1 MERPKTLHLFSV
13 MCGEWV
19 GSLKTEY
26 PFIKHIPIAIVM
38 SISHISGCAMIC
50 RKEDNGVSSIY
61 FALRLSFGRERET
74 AGYKR
79 GAAPCGGD
87 DRQWG
92 Q

>member
-1 MERPKTLHLFSV
+1 M
-13 MCGEWV
+13 
-19 GSLKTEY
+19 KTEY

-50 RKEDNGVSSIY
+50 RKEDNGGFTFS
-61 FALRLSFGRERET
+61 FAHCSSFGGERET
-74 AGYKR
+74 SRLKAR
-79 GAAPCGGD
+79 GGSLRGD

>member
-1 MERPKTLHLFSV
+1 M
-13 MCGEWV
+13 
-19 GSLKTEY
+19 KTEY

-79 GAAPCGGD
+79 RAAPCGGD